1 MTIRANAIRTIV
13 AKSKV
18 FRVTLIYKIVFE
30 LLSKS
35 YLIDVKLQP
44 NVDDLDDVVFG
55 GLNVASASALKIVVE
70 LLPKKTLTL
79 PS

>member
-1 MTIRANAIRTIV
+1 
-13 AKSKV
+13 
-18 FRVTLIYKIVFE
+18 
-30 LLSKS
+30 
-35 YLIDVKLQP
+35 LIDVKLQP